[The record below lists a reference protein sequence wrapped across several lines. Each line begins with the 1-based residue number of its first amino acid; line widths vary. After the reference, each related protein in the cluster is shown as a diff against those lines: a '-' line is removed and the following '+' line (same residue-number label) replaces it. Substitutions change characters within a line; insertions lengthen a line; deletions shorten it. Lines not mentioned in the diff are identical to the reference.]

1 MGATVV
7 SGSTALTAA
16 NWAKSKP
23 ADYKGQDLDRALKS
37 FEAAAGK
44 SISIPNN
51 LIPKVPK
58 PSIGEIETCITGLES
73 AVTELQKGL
82 AILRQIVAALQAVQG
97 AAGKAAGDLR
107 KLAKGKD
114 SDKDAYESAAGAAD
128 FIGAAAG
135 DALGKIQ

>member
-7 SGSTALTAA
+7 SGLLSSA

-23 ADYKGQDLDRALKS
+23 ADYKGQDLDRALKGY
-37 FEAAAGK
+37 EALAGK
-44 SISIPNN
+44 GISIPSN

-58 PSIGEIETCITGLES
+58 PCIVEIDACITGLES

-82 AILRQIVAALQAVQG
+82 AILRQAVAALQAVQG
-97 AAGKAAGDLR
+97 AAVKAAADLQ

-114 SDKDAYESAAGAAD
+114 SDKDAYENAAGTAQS
-128 FIGAAAG
+128 IVGAAENV
-135 DALGKIQ
+135 LKSIR

>member
-7 SGSTALTAA
+7 SGNLSSAY
-16 NWAKSKP
+16 WARSKP

-37 FEAAAGK
+37 YEAVAKG
-44 SISIPNN
+44 ISIPGD

-58 PSIGEIETCITGLES
+58 PRAGEIESCIKQLES
-73 AVTELQKGL
+73 AVTELRKALGVLKQMET
-82 AILRQIVAALQAVQG
+82 ALQAVQS

-114 SDKDAYESAAGAAD
+114 SDKQAYENAAGVAEA
-128 FIGAAAG
+128 IGGGASN
-135 DALGKIQ
+135 ALSQLR